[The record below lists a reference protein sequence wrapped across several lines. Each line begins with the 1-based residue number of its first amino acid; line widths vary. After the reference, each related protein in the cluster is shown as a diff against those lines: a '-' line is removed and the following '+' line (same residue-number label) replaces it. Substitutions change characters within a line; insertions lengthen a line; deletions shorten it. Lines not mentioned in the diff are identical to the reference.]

1 MKRLAYILLF
11 LTPLLANA
19 QRVKFRDLVPLL
31 STYSP
36 ERQKNELKEYLA
48 ADLDHPN
55 TNFRLALLYEANYKN
70 ADPLTDYAF
79 AMANAEQATN
89 RYIKSKQLVDER
101 EVNRNEEYY
110 APIFKAFDAKGN
122 PAIQFPRVSAKITG
136 GYDSAILFKAKMP
149 SIYKAFTKSVNF
161 YDQSVRLFAGIT
173 EEFSTIEDLYLMHN
187 ELIDI
192 RLSKIK
198 TNYDSSI
205 VYLNKYLD
213 LIKDYPIKGHRPSY
227 KVRPIVTYRLDG
239 LLTNINFLTDQIQ
252 LWDYSTWVNQVK
264 SKIVGDVSD
273 FRKKIASTNQKMDE
287 NLSKI
292 GSSFANFPAPIKV
305 DKQLTFN
312 LNNLDRQSMILSLLD
327 YKAYKQE
334 TEIQWK
340 SKSLD
345 TLPTS
350 RNAEVFSQLIYSN
363 RKADTLVKEFKLRVS
378 DAKAK
383 KHRDFVT
390 KTFGGVPGL
399 EKYAETEQKI
409 INDSYAEFGVQ
420 LRNNILGLNT
430 ADNSYTNKEG
440 FLKFGRYTIPLLI
453 QPPTPEALDLGV
465 LFTKFN
471 RKNPDGSAYLAGIYK
486 PDKKKNLIS
495 TFVMRINPDG
505 KPAWFKDVTASVDS
519 IAIGDAH
526 AYLGPLVLTQE
537 GSALV
542 IRSIHATRGD
552 VLNTFVYL
560 NEKGEER
567 LRKKLDNK
575 SFPRALLYAEK
586 SNSFTLVLKGVE
598 QKEKYS
604 SAEPIDMLGI
614 NVLGEITWKKENISL
629 TGTLTD
635 VISLS
640 DGYLLA
646 GNYFILSDQT
656 GREIRTKMSSGE
668 CSPYIIKLNERGVII
683 FSKPMVT
690 NGSFYLH
697 RVVKINDMSIQL
709 LGNSE
714 TMESGV
720 SGVLKPSE
728 KFLHIMTNKFG
739 QQISTN
745 F

>member
-1 MKRLAYILLF
+1 
-11 LTPLLANA
+11 
-19 QRVKFRDLVPLL
+19 
-31 STYSP
+31 
-36 ERQKNELKEYLA
+36 
-48 ADLDHPN
+48 
-55 TNFRLALLYEANYKN
+55 
-70 ADPLTDYAF
+70 
-79 AMANAEQATN
+79 
-89 RYIKSKQLVDER
+89 
-101 EVNRNEEYY
+101 
-110 APIFKAFDAKGN
+110 
-122 PAIQFPRVSAKITG
+122 
-136 GYDSAILFKAKMP
+136 
-149 SIYKAFTKSVNF
+149 
-161 YDQSVRLFAGIT
+161 
-173 EEFSTIEDLYLMHN
+173 
-187 ELIDI
+187 
-192 RLSKIK
+192 
-198 TNYDSSI
+198 
-205 VYLNKYLD
+205 
-213 LIKDYPIKGHRPSY
+213 
-227 KVRPIVTYRLDG
+227 
-239 LLTNINFLTDQIQ
+239 
-252 LWDYSTWVNQVK
+252 
-264 SKIVGDVSD
+264 
-273 FRKKIASTNQKMDE
+273 
-287 NLSKI
+287 
-292 GSSFANFPAPIKV
+292 
-305 DKQLTFN
+305 
-312 LNNLDRQSMILSLLD
+312 
-327 YKAYKQE
+327 
-334 TEIQWK
+334 
-340 SKSLD
+340 
-345 TLPTS
+345 
-350 RNAEVFSQLIYSN
+350 
-363 RKADTLVKEFKLRVS
+363 
-378 DAKAK
+378 
-383 KHRDFVT
+383 
-390 KTFGGVPGL
+390 
-399 EKYAETEQKI
+399 
-409 INDSYAEFGVQ
+409 VQ

-486 PDKKKNLIS
+486 PDKKKNLVS

-519 IAIGDAH
+519 TAIGDAH

-552 VLNTFVYL
+552 VLNTFVYI

-629 TGTLTD
+629 TGTLTE

-656 GREIRTKMSSGE
+656 GKEVRTKMSSGE
-668 CSPYIIKLNERGVII
+668 CSPYLIKLNERGVIL
-683 FSKPMVT
+683 FSKPITT

-714 TMESGV
+714 TMEMGI
-720 SGVLKPSE
+720 SGVLKPNE

>member
-1 MKRLAYILLF
+1 MKRLAYILFF
-11 LTPLLANA
+11 LTPLLVNA

-31 STYSP
+31 STYSA
-36 ERQKNELKEYLA
+36 ERQKNELKEYLT

-70 ADPLTDYAF
+70 ADPLTEYAF

-136 GYDSAILFKAKMP
+136 GYDSALLFKAKMP

-161 YDQSVRLFAGIT
+161 YDQSVRLFAGVT
-173 EEFSTIEDLYLMHN
+173 EEFATIEDLYLMHD
-187 ELIDI
+187 ELVDA
-192 RLSKIK
+192 RLSKMKI
-198 TNYDSSI
+198 NYDSS
-205 VYLNKYLD
+205 VFYLNKYLD
-213 LIKDYPIKGHRPSY
+213 LIKEYPIKGHRPSY

-252 LWDYSTWVNQVK
+252 LWDYSAWVALVR
-264 SKIVGDVSD
+264 SKINGEVADL
-273 FRKKIASTNQKMDE
+273 RKKITSSNQKMDD

-292 GSSFANFPAPIKV
+292 GSVFSNFPAVVKV

-312 LNNLDRQSMILSLLD
+312 LNNLDRQSMVLSVLD
-327 YKAYKQE
+327 YKAYKQDL
-334 TEIQWK
+334 EIQSK

-363 RKADTLVKEFKLRVS
+363 RKADTLVKEFKARIS
-378 DAKAK
+378 DVMAK

-390 KTFGGVPGL
+390 KFFGGLPGL
-399 EKYAETEQKI
+399 EKYASSEQKG
-409 INDSYAEFGVQ
+409 INDSYAEFGME

-440 FLKFGRYTIPLLI
+440 FLKSGRFTVPLLL
-453 QPPTPEALDLGV
+453 QPPTPEGLDLGL

-486 PDKKKNLIS
+486 PDKKKNLVS

-720 SGVLKPSE
+720 SGVLKPTE
-728 KFLHIMTNKFG
+728 KFLHVMTNKFG

>member
-1 MKRLAYILLF
+1 MKRFASILLF
-11 LTPLLANA
+11 LAPLLADA

-31 STYSP
+31 STYSA

-48 ADLDHPN
+48 VDLDHPN
-55 TNFRLALLYEANYKN
+55 TNFRLALLYEENYKN
-70 ADPLTDYAF
+70 ADPLTNYAF
-79 AMANAEQATN
+79 AMSNAEQATN

-101 EVNRNEEYY
+101 EVNRNGEYY

-122 PAIQFPRVSAKITG
+122 PAIPFPKVSAKIIV
-136 GYDSAILFKAKMP
+136 GYDSSLLFRAKMP
-149 SIYKAFTKSVNF
+149 PIYKAFTKSVNF
-161 YDQSVRLFAGIT
+161 YDQSVRLFAGLT
-173 EEFSTIEDLYLMHN
+173 EEFATIEDLYLMHD
-187 ELIDI
+187 ESVDA

-198 TNYDSSI
+198 INYDSS
-205 VYLNKYLD
+205 VFYLNKYLE
-213 LIKDYPIKGHRPSY
+213 LIKEYPIKGHRPSY
-227 KVRPIVTYRLDG
+227 KVRAIVTYRLDG

-252 LWDYSTWVNQVK
+252 LWDYSAWVIQVRA
-264 SKIVGDVSD
+264 KINGEVADL
-273 FRKKIASTNQKMDE
+273 RKKIASTNQKIED

-292 GSSFANFPAPIKV
+292 GSVFSNFPAVVKV

-312 LNNLDRQSMILSLLD
+312 LNNLDRQSMVLSLLD

-334 TEIQWK
+334 LEIQSR

-345 TLPTS
+345 TLPTT
-350 RNAEVFSQLIYSN
+350 RNAEIFSQLIYTN
-363 RKADTLVKEFKLRVS
+363 RKADTLVKEFKTRIS
-378 DAKAK
+378 EGMTK

-390 KTFGGVPGL
+390 KFFGGVPGL
-399 EKYAETEQKI
+399 EKYAGTEQKI
-409 INDSYAEFGVQ
+409 INDSYAEFGVE
-420 LRNNILGLNT
+420 LRNNILGLNSAENT
-430 ADNSYTNKEG
+430 YTNKEG
-440 FLKFGRYTIPLLI
+440 FLKSGRFTVPLLF
-453 QPPTPEALDLGV
+453 QPTTPEGLDLGL

-486 PDKKKNLIS
+486 PDKKKNLVS
-495 TFVMRINPDG
+495 TFIMRINPDG

-519 IAIGDAH
+519 TAIGDAH

-552 VLNTFVYL
+552 AVNTFVYL

-575 SFPRALLYAEK
+575 SFPRSLLYAEK

-598 QKEKYS
+598 QKEKFS

-640 DGYLLA
+640 NGYLLA
-646 GNYFILSDQT
+646 GNYFVLSDQT
-656 GREIRTKMSSGE
+656 GKEVRTKMSSGE
-668 CSPYIIKLNERGVII
+668 CSPYLIRLNERGVIL
-683 FSKPMVT
+683 FSKPITT

-697 RVVKINDMSIQL
+697 RVVKINDMSVHL

-714 TMESGV
+714 TMESGTA
-720 SGVLKPSE
+720 GVLKPNE
-728 KFLHIMTNKFG
+728 KFLHIMTNKLG

>member
-1 MKRLAYILLF
+1 MKRLAYILFF
-11 LTPLLANA
+11 LTPLLVNA

-31 STYSP
+31 STYSA
-36 ERQKNELKEYLA
+36 ERQKNELKEYLT

-136 GYDSAILFKAKMP
+136 GYDSALLFKAKMP

-161 YDQSVRLFAGIT
+161 YDQSVRLFAGVT
-173 EEFSTIEDLYLMHN
+173 EEFATIEDLYLMHD
-187 ELIDI
+187 ELVDA
-192 RLSKIK
+192 RLSKMKI
-198 TNYDSSI
+198 NYDSS
-205 VYLNKYLD
+205 VFYLNKYLD
-213 LIKDYPIKGHRPSY
+213 LIKEYPIKGYRPSY

-252 LWDYSTWVNQVK
+252 LWDYSAWVALVR
-264 SKIVGDVSD
+264 SKINGEVADL
-273 FRKKIASTNQKMDE
+273 RKKITSSNQKMDD

-292 GSSFANFPAPIKV
+292 GSVFSNFPAVVKV

-312 LNNLDRQSMILSLLD
+312 LNNLVRQSMVLSVLD
-327 YKAYKQE
+327 YKAYKQDL
-334 TEIQWK
+334 EIQSK

-363 RKADTLVKEFKLRVS
+363 RKADTLVKEFKARIS
-378 DAKAK
+378 DVMAK

-390 KTFGGVPGL
+390 KFFGGLPGL
-399 EKYAETEQKI
+399 EKYASSEQKG
-409 INDSYAEFGVQ
+409 INDSYAEFGME

-440 FLKFGRYTIPLLI
+440 FLKSGRFTVPLLL
-453 QPPTPEALDLGV
+453 QPPTPEGLDLGL

-486 PDKKKNLIS
+486 PDKKKNLVS

-526 AYLGPLVLTQE
+526 AYLDPLVLTQE

-552 VLNTFVYL
+552 VLNTFVYI

-598 QKEKYS
+598 QREKFS

-614 NVLGEITWKKENISL
+614 NVLGEITWKKENIAV

-635 VISLS
+635 VISLA
-640 DGYLLA
+640 DGYMLT
-646 GNYFILSDQT
+646 GSYFVLSDQT
-656 GREIRTKMSSGE
+656 GKEVRTKISSGE
-668 CSPYIIKLNERGVII
+668 CSPYLIKLNERGVIL
-683 FSKPMVT
+683 FSKPITT

-714 TMESGV
+714 TMEMGI
-720 SGVLKPSE
+720 SGVLKPNE